1 MFITHYN
8 DISYF
13 LKKMKSYLK
22 KKFYLNDNIAFFNI
36 EDTSTKTITKFY
48 KESPFP
54 NYKETDNKSTI
65 SEKGDKNLLAA
76 QFKKFIG
83 YKKNVLEVGCGTG
96 QLAIYFSIGTN
107 NNIVGLDP
115 TIDSL
120 QLANNFTKKN
130 EINNIEFVN
139 ADIFD
144 DVLSDEFFNFIWCSG
159 VLHHTKNPYG
169 AFEILI
175 KSLKK
180 EGYVLIGLYN
190 KIGRIRT
197 IIRKYLYKIFGTVIL
212 NVLDPTLRNLKKDSE
227 ERKAWI
233 RDQYTHPIESLH
245 TLDNVLEWFSI
256 NDIEYI
262 NSIPSCSFEG
272 QNENLFTKE
281 NKGTLFSRIVNQIS
295 MIFNN
300 LGSDGGLFV
309 VIGKKHG

>member
-1 MFITHYN
+1 
-8 DISYF
+8 
-13 LKKMKSYLK
+13 MKSYLK

-281 NKGTLFSRIVNQIS
+281 NKGTLFSRIVNQVS